1 MAHRTRRPRPSVL
14 LLVLLVCALAVG
26 AAVSLLVSA
35 RSAGPPPPVG
45 PTTELVLPPWVLS
58 VAILGFGLAIIIPV
72 VYFALRTP
80 KAQGLDTR
88 YVVAA
93 LSLLLAIIIAIAVLH
108 LVSPNGGFPM
118 SIEQSPP
125 PPAGSNNSTPPAMN
139 ASPAAGNGGGI
150 LNDLSFQPPPWLL
163 FALVTVVLVV
173 VALAAVPPL
182 SEYLSDRRESR
193 RLRFRSSEV
202 RKAVQSA
209 LRDAARDL
217 ATAADPRASILA
229 LYATLLARI
238 EPMTTGLDH
247 STAEEIRLHHLTR
260 LGIRASAAED
270 LTRVFEEARYSS
282 HPLGPTE
289 VERATAAIRAAE
301 QDLET
306 AGARP

>member
-1 MAHRTRRPRPSVL
+1 MAHRTRRPRPSFL
-14 LLVLLVCALAVG
+14 LLVLLVSALAVG

-58 VAILGFGLAIIIPV
+58 VAILAFGLAIVLPV
-72 VYFALRTP
+72 AYFALRSP

-88 YVVAA
+88 YIVAA
-93 LSLLLAIIIAIAVLH
+93 LSLLLSIMVAIALLH
-108 LVSPNGGFPM
+108 LVSPRGGFPT
-118 SIEQSPP
+118 SIEQTP
-125 PPAGSNNSTPPAMN
+125 PPAGTTNNSTPPATN
-139 ASPAAGNGGGI
+139 ASPAPNHGGGI
-150 LNDLSFQPPPWLL
+150 LDDLSFQPPPWLL
-163 FALVTVVLVV
+163 FALASVVLVV

-193 RLRFRSSEV
+193 RLRSQSTEI
-202 RKAVQSA
+202 RKSVQRA

-217 ATAADPRASILA
+217 ATATDPRALILA

-238 EPMTTGLDH
+238 EPLASGLDH
-247 STAEEIRLHHLTR
+247 STAEEIRTDHLTR
-260 LGIRASAAED
+260 LGIRPSAAED

-282 HPLGPTE
+282 HALGPPQ

-301 QDLET
+301 HDLAP
-306 AGARP
+306 AGAGP